1 MIKPI
6 NFLLIIVAA
15 ALTAFILLTSD
26 AFGQSLNG
34 DLVRLRPSTVPA
46 TCNTGDLRTDAND
59 GYALK
64 QCVANSWNDIGANP
78 FSPFTSGRV
87 LFGDGTNIPATSAGF
102 TFNAGTGVLTA
113 TTFNGGLSGTAATAV
128 ELFANPADCAADTYA
143 TIIAANGD
151 LTCSSITNASTT
163 ATAANTGS
171 TIVLR
176 DVSGNFAA
184 GTITATFTGNV
195 TGNVTGTSGST
206 TGNAATATA
215 LAADPSDCSSPNFA
229 RGVNASGTA
238 QCAQVDYSELAGTAP
253 AGGTND
259 AREYVTNGKFE
270 TDVTGWTT
278 YDDAAAAPVDG
289 TGGTV
294 TTTFTRTT
302 TASEVLRDSASG
314 ELTKDAS
321 NRQGEGV
328 CVAITLDRADVAGM
342 KATPVSFEYD
352 TTASYASGDVLMY
365 AINTTTSTV
374 QAMQTIQSATAGTV
388 LAALTPT
395 RWNGVI
401 YPTDATNLTY
411 KVCAHIATTN
421 ANAWDMH
428 IDSFHHGNQ
437 NVTPGAFEADY
448 GTEAW
453 TVVNG
458 TATSSVK
465 ILRSGRTV
473 KVKGTVTFSSTA
485 SGLIGLTIPAAYAPS
500 TADYP
505 LLGTINLP
513 SGAARFIDSASLNS
527 TGQALLTSSTNLSF
541 FVDGASGTNVTAT
554 LTSATVPFTWGNT
567 DQIPFEAS
575 WTVAN
580 WAASAALS
588 TSETLLGSAKARYYK
603 NAAQSIPAGT
613 QTILDASTKSYDT
626 LNSVTTGA
634 NWKFTA
640 PKTGIY
646 KVKAFTQYVSRTYAD
661 ANLILTQLY
670 KNGSF
675 NSQGGL
681 TEIDGTPSRSV
692 ASDFEDSIYLLAGEY
707 IDLRAYNTGS
717 VSTNTD
723 GFYIAVEMQPDFS
736 IFSVYGI
743 SEIAP
748 ATGYSSGGLVNYG
761 ITAGQ
766 YGDLDSETLNPGEW
780 DCDLTSN
787 WYSNGATTTTS
798 ILIGLTTTSGN
809 SSSGMVFG
817 DNAIFGN
824 KTTSTTTGDPL
835 TMSIKGI
842 LVTTPTIY
850 YFKAQATTSITNLQI
865 AWSWRCRKVK

>member
-1 MIKPI
+1 MMKPI

-365 AINTTTSTV
+365 AINVTTSTV

-421 ANAWDMH
+421 ASAWDMH

-437 NVTPGAFEADY
+437 NVTPGAMGSEWASY
-448 GTEAW
+448 TT
-453 TVVNG
+453 TVSNLGAGSVTVTAKWRRVLDTMEVQIQSTKDGSNG
-458 TATSSVK
+458 TGASV
-465 ILRSGRTV
+465 
-473 KVKGTVTFSSTA
+473 VTWS
-485 SGLIGLTIPAAYAPS
+485 
-500 TADYP
+500 
-505 LLGTINLP
+505 LP
-513 SGAARFIDSASLNS
+513 SGYLIDTNKVATTSNLKVGEATDHSSGVLWGVNYASTSTVQMYGSAGAGNFTGAAYLANKILTLN
-527 TGQALLTSSTNLSF
+527 F
-541 FVDGASGTNVTAT
+541 KVPISGW
-554 LTSATVPFTWGNT
+554 S
-567 DQIPFEAS
+567 
-575 WTVAN
+575 
-580 WAASAALS
+580 ASAALS
-588 TSETLLGSAKARYYK
+588 TTETLFSTATVGVSGDPASAAVG
-603 NAAQSIPAGT
+603 NPIIFPT
-613 QTILDASTKSYDT
+613 ETYDVFSAYD
-626 LNSVTTGA
+626 NTTGR
-634 NWKFTA
+634 FTA
-640 PKTGIY
+640 PKSGKYRVFGALGSASSATTLSVY
-646 KVKAFTQYVSRTYAD
+646 VNAVSRA
-661 ANLILTQLY
+661 
-670 KNGSF
+670 
-675 NSQGGL
+675 
-681 TEIDGTPSRSV
+681 
-692 ASDFEDSIYLLAGEY
+692 LAGNLDSNGEATFAATVSVSKGDL
-707 IDLRAYNTGS
+707 IDLRPGGTVDAATS
-717 VSTNTD
+717 S
-723 GFYIAVEMQPDFS
+723 FFIEELPDFS

>member
-365 AINTTTSTV
+365 AINVTTSTV

-421 ANAWDMH
+421 ASAWDMH

-437 NVTPGAFEADY
+437 NVTPGAIVTAWEAY
-448 GTEAW
+448 TPTISAGF
-453 TVVNG
+453 
-458 TATSSVK
+458 
-465 ILRSGRTV
+465 
-473 KVKGTVTFSSTA
+473 GTVANVSFYHRRVGQDREVRGTFTA
-485 SGLIGLTIPAAYAPS
+485 GTVAGS
-500 TADYP
+500 
-505 LLGTINLP
+505 LGTITIP
-513 SGAARFIDSASLNS
+513 SGDAIGTMSIAN
-527 TGQALLTSSTNLSF
+527 TSGNAGPEVGSMTPNGATNQW
-541 FVDGASGTNVTAT
+541 AKIVTAT
-554 LTSATVPFTWGNT
+554 GTSTSLVYLGGNLASASALTPTNVSSVVSSSSIISVNFKYPIANAT
-567 DQIPFEAS
+567 
-575 WTVAN
+575 
-580 WAASAALS
+580 ASAALS
-588 TSETLLGSAKARYYK
+588 TTETMLSTVRVRASGNPASA
-603 NAAQSIPAGT
+603 AG
-613 QTILDASTKSYDT
+613 DAPIIFPTRDYDT
-626 LNSVTTGA
+626 TSSYSTTTGL
-634 NWKFTA
+634 FTA
-640 PKTGIY
+640 PKNAYYRVHGFIVSPTAMRSIKIFVNSAVVVFGANTDSNGEAAYTGT
-646 KVKAFTQYVSRTYAD
+646 VYANKGD
-661 ANLILTQLY
+661 TI
-670 KNGSF
+670 S
-675 NSQGGL
+675 
-681 TEIDGTPSRSV
+681 IRPDGTFDV
-692 ASDFEDSIYLLAGEY
+692 ENL
-707 IDLRAYNTGS
+707 
-717 VSTNTD
+717 STLH
-723 GFYIAVEMQPDFS
+723 IEEIPDFS

-743 SEIAP
+743 SELFP
-748 ATGYSSGGLVNYG
+748 TTGYSSGGLVNYG

-817 DNAIFGN
+817 ENAIFGN